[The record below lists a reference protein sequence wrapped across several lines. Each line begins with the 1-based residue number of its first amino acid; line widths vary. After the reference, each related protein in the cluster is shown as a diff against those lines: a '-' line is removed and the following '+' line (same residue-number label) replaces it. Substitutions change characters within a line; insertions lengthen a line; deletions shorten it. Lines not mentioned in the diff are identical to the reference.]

1 MAQYIDVGQAIGMSG
16 LRVVLSPGVPGPW
29 SESAKGILHVKKLP
43 YIKVRQIVGGPN
55 EALRK
60 WTSQETAPS
69 FIYND
74 ERPRNL
80 WNDQLNL
87 AERLAPEPALVPDN
101 IDDRE
106 RMFGL
111 ANELCGENGFGWARR
126 LMLLHESLTNPK
138 TPEARRK
145 FSEFLGKKYDYNV
158 PAAKDA
164 PRRVAG
170 ILGSFARQLDTQRQ
184 RGSRFLIG
192 NQLSALDIY
201 WACFAALVKPLPPEL
216 CPMPD
221 GFRRMYTCQEPT
233 VTAAAAPALFEHRDF
248 IYQTYLELPVD
259 L

>member
-1 MAQYIDVGQAIGMSG
+1 MAQYIEVEQALGMPG

-43 YIKVRQIVGGPN
+43 YDKVRQIVGGPN

-87 AERLAPEPALVPDN
+87 AERLAPEPALVPED

-111 ANELCGENGFGWARR
+111 A
-126 LMLLHESLTNPK
+126 
-138 TPEARRK
+138 
-145 FSEFLGKKYDYNV
+145 
-158 PAAKDA
+158 
-164 PRRVAG
+164 
-170 ILGSFARQLDTQRQ
+170 
-184 RGSRFLIG
+184 
-192 NQLSALDIY
+192 
-201 WACFAALVKPLPPEL
+201 
-216 CPMPD
+216 
-221 GFRRMYTCQEPT
+221 
-233 VTAAAAPALFEHRDF
+233 
-248 IYQTYLELPVD
+248 
-259 L
+259 